1 MIRLLLRVTLVG
13 AAIGWVVDTVL
24 ASRSGGRPP
33 DPIRA
38 MVVIDA
44 PIERV
49 WQVLTDMDSQ
59 PRWMHDMKAVRILTP
74 PPVGVG
80 TRAEGDIRIFCIQV
94 LDPIT
99 ITAFE
104 PPHRFAVRHEGRFKG
119 HGVVEHERGADGSST
134 IVGWVETIVP
144 PYLPYLGSLILAP
157 ILRWIFQADL
167 ASLRELIESG
177 PPEA

>member
-1 MIRLLLRVTLVG
+1 MIRLLLRVTLLG
-13 AAIGWVVDTVL
+13 AAIGWIVDTVL

-33 DPIRA
+33 SPIRTSIA
-38 MVVIDA
+38 IEA

-49 WQVLTDMDSQ
+49 WRVVSDIDGQ
-59 PRWMHDMKAVRILTP
+59 PRWMHDMKAVRVLTP

-80 TRAEGDIRIFCIQV
+80 TRAEGDIRIFGIQV

-104 PPHRFAVRHEGRFKG
+104 PPHRFAVRHEGRFTG
-119 HGVVEHERGADGSST
+119 EGVVELERGEDDST
-134 IVGWVETIVP
+134 TIARWVETIVP

-157 ILRWIFQADL
+157 ILRWIFQGDL
-167 ASLRELIESG
+167 ASLRELIESE
-177 PPEA
+177 PPEG